1 MDTTVQKLE
10 LLNVTAPLLTQIN
23 ILIIGEYI
31 LIITMQITVKR
42 IYPVRHVQN
51 YQLKLL
57 AVLVLYLSYKS
68 MYTEYFT
75 LDDNNRFC
83 LNFRQHLKSHFI
95 PLFIL

>member
-1 MDTTVQKLE
+1 MDTTVQKLK

-31 LIITMQITVKR
+31 LIITMQISVKR

-68 MYTEYFT
+68 IYTEYFT
-75 LDDNNRFC
+75 LDNNNRFC
-83 LNFRQHLKSHFI
+83 
-95 PLFIL
+95 